1 MRGALR
7 TYPETERVKTY
18 ETIESEREGAV
29 TLLRLNRPK
38 VLNALNVLMI
48 RELHDALNAL
58 EADESVRAVILT
70 GAGERAFAAGADI
83 GELNALAN
91 PREAHEFIR
100 FGQLV
105 TLQMERARFPIL
117 AAVNGFALGGGCEL
131 AMACDIRI
139 ASENAKFGQPEV
151 NLGLMPGYGGT
162 QRTTR
167 LLGRGMAMYL
177 CLTGETIDADAALR
191 AGLVEKVVPAAALLT
206 EAKRI
211 ANLIAEKAPLAI
223 AATKRTIEGGASL
236 SVSSGLEI
244 EALNFASLIATSDF
258 REGTKAFL
266 EKRRAEFT
274 GR

>member
-7 TYPETERVKTY
+7 TYPETERVKSY

-29 TLLRLNRPK
+29 ILLRLNRPK

-58 EADESVRAVILT
+58 EADGSVRAVILT
-70 GAGERAFAAGADI
+70 GSGERAFAAGADI

-91 PREAHEFIR
+91 PHEAHEFIR
-100 FGQLV
+100 FGQRV
-105 TLQMERARFPIL
+105 TLQMERARFPIV

-177 CLTGETIDADAALR
+177 CLTGETIDAAAALH
-191 AGLVEKVVPAAALLT
+191 AGLVEKVVPAADLLT

-211 ANLIAEKAPLAI
+211 ASLIAEKAPLAI

-236 SVSSGLEI
+236 SMSSALEI
-244 EALNFASLIATSDF
+244 EALSFASLIATADF